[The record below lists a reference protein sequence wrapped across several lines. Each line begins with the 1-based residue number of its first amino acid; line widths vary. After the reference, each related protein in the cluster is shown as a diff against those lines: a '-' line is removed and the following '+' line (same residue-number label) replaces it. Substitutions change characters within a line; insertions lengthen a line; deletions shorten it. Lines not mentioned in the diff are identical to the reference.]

1 MTDSKKIFLDTAPL
15 IYYLQENEHYCNY
28 MKQFWKDFI
37 QQDFVTSAITITEYL
52 TYPYRQNDLKL
63 IQDFYLFIEDMDI
76 KIKEIDR
83 EVAEKAAKIRAN
95 YPFFKTMDS
104 LQLASACLTKCEM
117 FLTNDKQLKQFQEIP
132 CVLVGEQMG

>member
-15 IYYLQENEHYCNY
+15 IYYLQENEQYCNY

-37 QQDFVTSAITITEYL
+37 QQDFITSAITITEYL

-83 EVAEKAAKIRAN
+83 GAGVRRDGI
-95 YPFFKTMDS
+95 
-104 LQLASACLTKCEM
+104 
-117 FLTNDKQLKQFQEIP
+117 
-132 CVLVGEQMG
+132 V